1 MSGDLQAADP
11 DADLVLRAREG
22 DTRAFDALVV
32 KYAEKLYGL
41 VYNMTANKEDTSD
54 LLQEIFAKAYRS
66 LRWFGGRSTFYTW
79 IYSIAVNRTLNF
91 LKRRKRR
98 AALSLNDLD
107 SGVLNDPALIDS
119 GLASN
124 PERQSKVNELQIRL
138 NEAMLALSE
147 DHRAVVTM
155 FDIQGLPHAE
165 ISRILR
171 VSEGTVRSRLHYA
184 HQHLQALLQ
193 DLWDERS

>member
-1 MSGDLQAADP
+1 MSGDTQAPDP
-11 DADLVLRAREG
+11 DAELVERAREG

-32 KYAEKLYGL
+32 KYVEKLYGL
-41 VYNMTANKEDTSD
+41 VYNMTANKEDAHD

-91 LKRRKRR
+91 LKHRKRR
-98 AALSLNDLD
+98 MALSLNDLD
-107 SGVLNDPALIDS
+107 SGVQNDPALVDS
-119 GLASN
+119 GLAAN
-124 PERQSKVNELQIRL
+124 PERLSNLGELQKRL

-165 ISRILR
+165 ISRILK

-184 HQHLQALLQ
+184 HLHLQSLLQ
-193 DLWDERS
+193 DIWDEQT

>member
-1 MSGDLQAADP
+1 MSADTQAPDP
-11 DADLVLRAREG
+11 DAELVERAREG
-22 DTRAFDALVV
+22 DTRAFDALVL

-41 VYNMTANKEDTSD
+41 VYNMTANKEDTHD

-66 LRWFGGRSTFYTW
+66 LRWFGGRSSFYTW

-91 LKRRKRR
+91 LKQRKRR
-98 AALSLNDLD
+98 STLSLNDLD
-107 SGVLNDPALIDS
+107 SGVQNDPALVDS
-119 GLASN
+119 GLLSN
-124 PERQSKVNELQIRL
+124 PERQANLNELQVRL
-138 NEAMLALSE
+138 NEAMMALSD

-165 ISRILR
+165 ISRILK

-184 HQHLQALLQ
+184 HLHLQSLLQ
-193 DLWDERS
+193 DLWNQES